1 MRNRLAWHRE
11 GAPSALFRRRCRRNV
26 ASEQDEQQDAMRL
39 PRRQFLRIAAGAVA
53 LPAGSRLAW
62 AQTYPARPVRI
73 IIGFPAGNASDII
86 ARLIAQSLSE
96 RLGQQFIVE
105 NRPGAGG
112 SIGTEVV
119 VRAAPDG
126 YTLLMSVVTS
136 NAINATYYGNLNYNF
151 VRDIAPVASIGG
163 GAYVMVV
170 NPSMAAKTL
179 PEFIAYAKANPGK
192 INMAS
197 TGNGTPTH
205 VFGEL
210 FKMMAGVDL
219 LHVPYS
225 GSFLPDLLGG
235 QVQVVFGPI
244 AQFVELIQAGKLRAI
259 AVTAASGQATL
270 PNVPTVAEFVPGY
283 EASVRYGICAPGNT
297 PAGIVERLNKE
308 INAALADPKIK
319 ARLADLGVVPIPMTS
334 AEFGRLIADET
345 EKWGKVVRM
354 AQIKAG

>member
-1 MRNRLAWHRE
+1 MIRREFLQLAT
-11 GAPSALFRRRCRRNV
+11 
-26 ASEQDEQQDAMRL
+26 
-39 PRRQFLRIAAGAVA
+39 GAVA
-53 LPAGSRLAW
+53 LTGVSRVAS
-62 AQTYPARPVRI
+62 AQTYPARPVRMI
-73 IIGFPAGNASDII
+73 VSFPAGNASDII
-86 ARLIAQSLSE
+86 ARLMAQFLSE

-112 SIGTEVV
+112 SIGTEVM
-119 VRAAPDG
+119 VRAPPDG

-136 NAINATYYGNLNYNF
+136 NAINATYYANLNYNF
-151 VRDIAPVASIGG
+151 IRDIAPIASIGG

-170 NPSMAAKTL
+170 NPSIAARTL

-192 INMAS
+192 LNMAS

-244 AQFVELIQAGKLRAI
+244 PQFVELVQAGKLRAL
-259 AVTAASGQATL
+259 AVTAAAGRATL
-270 PNVPTVAEFVPGY
+270 PDMPIMAEFVPGY
-283 EASVRYGICAPGNT
+283 EASVRYGIVAPRNT
-297 PAGIVERLNKE
+297 PTEIVDRLNKE
-308 INAALADPKIK
+308 INAALADPKMK
-319 ARLADLGVVPIPMTS
+319 VRLAEMGTVPMPMTP
-334 AEFGRLIADET
+334 AEFGSVIAAET
-345 EKWGKVVRM
+345 EKWGNVIRA

>member
-1 MRNRLAWHRE
+1 
-11 GAPSALFRRRCRRNV
+11 
-26 ASEQDEQQDAMRL
+26 MRL

-53 LPAGSRLAW
+53 LPAGSRVAW

-136 NAINATYYGNLNYNF
+136 NAINATYYANLNYNF

-297 PAGIVERLNKE
+297 PAGIVDKLNKE

-319 ARLADLGVVPIPMTS
+319 ARLADLGVVPVPMTS

>member
-1 MRNRLAWHRE
+1 MKL
-11 GAPSALFRRRCRRNV
+11 LRRR
-26 ASEQDEQQDAMRL
+26 
-39 PRRQFLRIAAGAVA
+39 FLQLAAGAVA
-53 LPAGSRLAW
+53 LPAVSRLAS

-73 IIGFPAGNASDII
+73 IVAFPAGNASDVI
-86 ARLIAQSLSE
+86 ARLIAQALSQQ
-96 RLGQQFIVE
+96 LGQQFFVE

-119 VRAAPDG
+119 VRAPPDG

-136 NAINATYYGNLNYNF
+136 NAINATYYANLKYNF
-151 VRDIAPVASIGG
+151 IRDIAPVASIGG
-163 GAYVMVV
+163 GSYVMAV
-170 NPSMAAKTL
+170 NPSVAAKTL

-210 FKMMAGVDL
+210 FKTMAGVDL

-244 AQFVELIQAGKLRAI
+244 AQLVELIQAGKLRAI
-259 AVTAASGQATL
+259 AVTAAAGQATL
-270 PNVPTVAEFVPGY
+270 PNIPTVAEFVPGY
-283 EASVRYGICAPGNT
+283 EASVRYGIVAPRNT
-297 PAGIVERLNKE
+297 PAEIIDRLNKE
-308 INAALADPKIK
+308 INAALADPKMK
-319 ARLADLGVVPIPMTS
+319 ARLADLGAVAMPMTS
-334 AEFGRLIADET
+334 AEFGTFIADET
-345 EKWGKVVRM
+345 EKWAKVIRM
-354 AQIKAG
+354 AHIKAG

>member
-1 MRNRLAWHRE
+1 MAQ
-11 GAPSALFRRRCRRNV
+11 AL
-26 ASEQDEQQDAMRL
+26 SQQ
-39 PRRQFLRIAAGAVA
+39 
-53 LPAGSRLAW
+53 
-62 AQTYPARPVRI
+62 
-73 IIGFPAGNASDII
+73 
-86 ARLIAQSLSE
+86 
-96 RLGQQFIVE
+96 LGQQFFVE

-112 SIGTEVV
+112 SIGTEVA
-119 VRAAPDG
+119 VRAPPDG

-136 NAINATYYGNLNYNF
+136 NAINATYYANLNYNF

-163 GAYVMVV
+163 GSYVMVV
-170 NPSMAAKTL
+170 NPSIAAKTL

-244 AQFVELIQAGKLRAI
+244 AQLIELIQAGKLRAI
-259 AVTAASGQATL
+259 AVTSATGQATL
-270 PNVPTVAEFVPGY
+270 PNIPTVAEFVPGY
-283 EASVRYGICAPGNT
+283 EASVRYGIGAPRNT
-297 PAGIVERLNKE
+297 PAEIIDRLNQE
-308 INAALADPKIK
+308 VNAALADPKMK
-319 ARLADLGVVPIPMTS
+319 ARLADLGAVAMPMTS
-334 AEFGRLIADET
+334 AEFGTFIADET
-345 EKWGKVVRM
+345 EKWAKVIRM
-354 AQIKAG
+354 SHIKAG

>member
-1 MRNRLAWHRE
+1 MAHFAGL
-11 GAPSALFRRRCRRNV
+11 G
-26 ASEQDEQQDAMRL
+26 
-39 PRRQFLRIAAGAVA
+39 RQEDVMKLLRGRFLHLAAGTVA
-53 LPAGSRLAW
+53 LPAVSRLAS

-73 IIGFPAGNASDII
+73 IVAFPAGNASDVI
-86 ARLIAQSLSE
+86 ARLIAQALSE
-96 RLGQQFIVE
+96 RLGQQFVVE

-136 NAINATYYGNLNYNF
+136 NAINATYYANLNYNF
-151 VRDIAPVASIGG
+151 IRDIAPVASIGG
-163 GAYVMVV
+163 GSYVMAV
-170 NPSMAAKTL
+170 NPSIAAKTL

-192 INMAS
+192 VNMAS

-210 FKMMAGVDL
+210 FKTMAGVDL

-244 AQFVELIQAGKLRAI
+244 AQLVELIQAGKLRAI
-259 AVTAASGQATL
+259 AVTAAAGQATL
-270 PNVPTVAEFVPGY
+270 PNIPTVAEFVPGY
-283 EASVRYGICAPGNT
+283 EASVRYGIVAPRNT
-297 PAGIVERLNKE
+297 PAEIIDRLNKE
-308 INAALADPKIK
+308 INAALADPKMK
-319 ARLADLGVVPIPMTS
+319 ARLADLGAVAMPMTS
-334 AEFGRLIADET
+334 AEFGTFIADET
-345 EKWGKVVRM
+345 EKWAKVIRM
-354 AQIKAG
+354 AHIKAG